1 MQAVISSVVK
11 GIIGR
16 GVRRAGKRCMDKI
29 VLFPLHPVSRL
40 LIISIMNLDLM
51 AFFQKKITQKK
62 RYNVINVI
70 DKNSKGTHWISLFI
84 NKNTAGYSDS
94 FEIEY
99 ISQEVL
105 IKIRN
110 KSITHNIFRIQHN

>member
-51 AFFQKKITQKK
+51 AFFQKKLLRKK
-62 RYNVINVI
+62 
-70 DKNSKGTHWISLFI
+70 DTM
-84 NKNTAGYSDS
+84 
-94 FEIEY
+94 
-99 ISQEVL
+99 
-105 IKIRN
+105 
-110 KSITHNIFRIQHN
+110 